1 MEAGRLIAWAFPAR
15 NRRERND
22 TVSSTLRLTTDRFHG
37 TRIHTMAASTSR
49 NVIFAALAGNT
60 AIAVTKL
67 AAALFTG
74 SAAMMSEAIHS
85 AVDTGNQILLL
96 IGLKRAARPDTPDH
110 PFGHGLQLYFYTFV
124 VAVLIFGVGAVI
136 SILHG
141 IERIRAPEAVQNPWV
156 NYLVLGLAVLFEG
169 ASWFVALR
177 AFNHERAGRPLLAA
191 VRNSKDP
198 TVFTVLFEDT
208 AALAGLVVALVGVAA
223 SQVFGLP
230 VLDGVASV
238 VIGVILAVTAGFLAF
253 ESQSLLTGEAADPA
267 TRDGIAAVAR
277 AEPGVVGLND
287 ARTMHFGPNEI
298 LVVLSLDFDDA
309 LSAAQVENTVAR
321 LEHRIRA
328 AYPQA
333 GRIYVE
339 AQSAA
344 SHAAIRAAVIAGGG
358 PGSLVSEVPDG
369 EGGDISVA

>member
-1 MEAGRLIAWAFPAR
+1 
-15 NRRERND
+15 
-22 TVSSTLRLTTDRFHG
+22 
-37 TRIHTMAASTSR
+37 MAASTST
-49 NVIFAALAGNT
+49 NVIFAALAGNL
-60 AIAVTKL
+60 AIAVTKF

-85 AVDTGNQILLL
+85 SVDTGNQIILL
-96 IGLKRAARPDTPDH
+96 IGLKRAARPASVTH

-136 SILHG
+136 SVTHG
-141 IERIRAPEAVQNPWV
+141 IERIQSPEPIENPWV
-156 NYLVLGLAVLFEG
+156 NYVVLGLSVLFEG
-169 ASWFVALR
+169 ASWGVALK
-177 AFNHERAGRPLLAA
+177 AFNKERGGRPFFG
-191 VRNSKDP
+191 VIRSSKDP

-208 AALAGLVVALVGVAA
+208 AALTGLVVALVGVVA
-223 SQVFGLP
+223 SHLFDLP

-238 VIGVILAVTAGFLAF
+238 IIGLILALTAGFLAF

-267 TRDGIAAVAR
+267 TREGIAALAR
-277 AEPGVVGLND
+277 AEPGVMGLND

-298 LVVLSLDFDDA
+298 LVCLSLDFRDD
-309 LSAAQVENTVAR
+309 LSAAQVEDTVAR

-339 AQSAA
+339 AQSLA
-344 SHAAIRAAVIAGGG
+344 SHAAVRAAVIAGGG
-358 PGSLVSEVPDG
+358 AGALVDQVPEVVSARPA
-369 EGGDISVA
+369 S